1 MKLKVIC
8 EYFDLEQD
16 EMKHPGDIL
25 TVSDER
31 GSVLVAA
38 NVVTIITEPAAPAKK
53 PAKRTAKK

>member
-8 EYFDLEQD
+8 EYFDLEQE

-38 NVVTIITEPAAPAKK
+38 NVATIIAEPAAPAKK